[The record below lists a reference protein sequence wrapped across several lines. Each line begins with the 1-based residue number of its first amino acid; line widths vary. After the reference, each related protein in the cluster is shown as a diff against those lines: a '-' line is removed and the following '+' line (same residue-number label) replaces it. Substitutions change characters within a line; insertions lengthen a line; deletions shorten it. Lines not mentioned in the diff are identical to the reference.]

1 MKNAPLHLLGAAL
14 LFAGGL
20 LAQGQG
26 TIVGTVT
33 DPSGSAIPN
42 ASVRVVQVGT
52 GQERSTT
59 ANAQGYFVVSSLLP
73 SEYEVEISAS
83 GFRSYSQKN
92 VILQADQTLT
102 VNASLQIGATQETIT
117 ISGEPPQVNT
127 STSTISQVV
136 DERRM
141 VEMPLN
147 GRNAATLALLVAG
160 TVTTPAGGVD
170 QGNTKTFPEG
180 VTISTNGARQD
191 QVSYNLDGGNNTD
204 IQTNI
209 NQPFPFPDAL
219 QEFSVQTS
227 NYSARYGTN
236 AGGVVNVVTKSGTN
250 QFHGSAF
257 EFVRNSVFNAR
268 NYFASAVDQLKRNQ
282 FGGTMGGPIKR
293 DKTFFFAGYQG
304 TIIRNT
310 SSNQATLPTIA
321 NLSGDFSAL
330 LDPNSPNNPSPG
342 KVTNVIDPSTG
353 KAFSG
358 NKIQL
363 NRLDQAAL
371 AIEKMLPQVVGN
383 GQIRYVQPVS
393 QRYNEFLGR
402 IDHSFS
408 SSDRLT
414 ARYFYDRFNEAAE
427 FDPNNLLTYSDSAT
441 IVSQNAMLSENHLF
455 NANFLNEA
463 RLSYSRVAS
472 ARISPPGSPSMTSLG
487 VKMYDAGLKSIQ
499 NIQVTNFF
507 SLGSDPPSRFTRNS

>member
-127 STSTISQVV
+127 TTATISQVV

-141 VEMPLN
+141 VDMPLN
-147 GRNAATLALLVAG
+147 GRNAATLTLLVAG

-191 QVSYNLDGGNNTD
+191 QVSYNLDGGNNAD

-227 NYSARYGTN
+227 NYSARYGMN

-250 QFHGSAF
+250 QFHGDAF
-257 EFVRNSVFNAR
+257 EFVRNFDLNAR
-268 NYFASAVDQLKRNQ
+268 NFFAAQVDRLKRNQ
-282 FGGTMGGPIKR
+282 FGGTLGGPIRR

-310 SSNQATLPTIA
+310 TSNQATVPTIA
-321 NLSGDFSAL
+321 NESGDFSAL
-330 LDPNSPNNPSPG
+330 LDANNPANTSPG
-342 KVTNVIDPSTG
+342 KTIKVIDPL
-353 KAFSG
+353 SG
-358 NKIQL
+358 AQFPGNLIPL
-363 NRLDQAAL
+363 NRLDPAAL
-371 AIEKMLPQVVGN
+371 AVEKLLPQVGGN
-383 GQIRYVQPVS
+383 GQLRYVEPANQ
-393 QRYNEFLGR
+393 NFHEFLGR
-402 IDHSFS
+402 VDHSL
-408 SSDRLT
+408 SDIDKIS
-414 ARYFYDRFNEAAE
+414 ARYFYDRFSQPSVL
-427 FDPNNLLTYSDSAT
+427 DPANILTYSDSST
-441 IVSQNAMLSENHLF
+441 IVSQNALLSETHVFGPELV
-455 NANFLNEA
+455 NEA
-463 RLSYSRVAS
+463 NLSYSRVAS
-472 ARISPPGSPSMTSLG
+472 ARLPPAGAPSMTSLG
-487 VKMYDAGLKSIQ
+487 VNMYDAGLA
-499 NIQVTNFF
+499 
-507 SLGSDPPSRFTRNS
+507 